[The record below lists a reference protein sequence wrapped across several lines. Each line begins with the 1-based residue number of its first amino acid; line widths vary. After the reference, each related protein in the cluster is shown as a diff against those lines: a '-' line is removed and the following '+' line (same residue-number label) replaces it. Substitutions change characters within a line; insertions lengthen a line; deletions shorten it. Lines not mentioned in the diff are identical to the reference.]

1 MNEIEI
7 VQAFFRALD
16 EKDFA
21 AAFSYLRSDFVY
33 SAPTP
38 PQPLFRDQFIELMTD
53 LETAIPDWS
62 FNFHDVHREGM
73 TVHVKV
79 HITGTNSGEFVA
91 PVIGITPTPP
101 TGKKIDLPEEYYECG
116 VRDNQIFWLTLHPA
130 PGGDIS
136 DLLQDI
142 GVRVFQSQTGEQERS

>member
-21 AAFSYLRSDFVY
+21 TAFSYLSSDFVY
-33 SAPTP
+33 SAPTT
-38 PQPLFRDQFIELMTD
+38 PQPLFRDQFIEFMTD
-53 LETAIPDWS
+53 LEAAIPDWS
-62 FNFHDVHREGM
+62 FNAHDIHQQGM

-79 HITGTNSGEFVA
+79 HITGTDSGEFAA
-91 PVIGITPTPP
+91 PVIGIQPTPP

-136 DLLQDI
+136 DLLQQID
-142 GVRVFQSQTGEQERS
+142 VHVTAHTEQKL

>member
-21 AAFSYLRSDFVY
+21 TAYSYLRSDFVY
-33 SAPTP
+33 SAPNP
-38 PQPLFRDQFIELMTD
+38 PQPLFRDQFIEFMTD
-53 LETAIPDWS
+53 LEAAIPDWS
-62 FNFHDVHREGM
+62 FNFHDVHQEGM

-79 HITGTNSGEFVA
+79 HITGTDTDEFAA
-91 PVIGITPTPP
+91 PVIGIQPTPP
-101 TGKKIDLPEEYYECG
+101 TSKKIDLPEEYYECG
-116 VRDNQIFWLTLHPA
+116 VRDNKIFWLTLHPT

-136 DLLQDI
+136 DLLQQI
-142 GVRVFQSQTGEQERS
+142 GVRVTIHNEQNI